1 MNNLGL
7 TLKKLRESKG
17 FTIKELAEKAGISNG
32 TVGDIE
38 SGRNGSTI
46 KTIEKLAKALGLNKN
61 ERELLFS
68 AFMPVDIGRK
78 LSKKERVQFDD
89 VINSASYFFNDESY
103 DEQTKEKLLF
113 SLQELFFDAKNK
125 NKRKK

>member
-1 MNNLGL
+1 
-7 TLKKLRESKG
+7 
-17 FTIKELAEKAGISNG
+17 
-32 TVGDIE
+32 
-38 SGRNGSTI
+38 
-46 KTIEKLAKALGLNKN
+46 
-61 ERELLFS
+61 
-68 AFMPVDIGRK
+68 MPVDIGRK

>member
-7 TLKKLRESKG
+7 MLKKLRESKG

>member
-7 TLKKLRESKG
+7 MLKKLREDKG

-38 SGRNGSTI
+38 TGRNKSTI
-46 KTIEKLAKALGLNKN
+46 KTIEKIAKALGLNKN

-89 VINSASYFFNDESY
+89 VLSSASYFFNDENY
-103 DEQTKEKLLF
+103 DEQTKEKLLI
-113 SLQELFFDAKNK
+113 SLQEVFFDSKNK